1 MEFDIL
7 YAGQGVCL
15 INCFLDREKLTYG
28 FGYFASNTP
37 PQIMLRDGDGNSVAM
52 VAIPDEIVNNS
63 VMSAMGDANGDIN
76 ELKRVHSTSYT

>member
-7 YAGQGVCL
+7 YSGQSVCL
-15 INCFLDREKLTYG
+15 VNCFLDREKLVYG

-37 PQIMLRDGDGNSVAM
+37 PEIVLRDGNGKEVAR
-52 VAIPDEIVNNS
+52 VSIPDEIVNNS

-76 ELKRVHSTSYT
+76 ELRRIPSLAF

>member
-7 YAGQGVCL
+7 YAGQSICL

-28 FGYFASNTP
+28 FGYFASNTS
-37 PQIMLRDGDGNSVAM
+37 PQIALRDGSGNVVAT
-52 VAIPDEIVNNS
+52 VLIPDDIVNGS

-76 ELKRVHSTSYT
+76 ELRRIHV